1 MIFQNRINTISDLL
15 KTIKDWKL
23 LVAIFAGALIIRII
37 FISLFSEVEYPNF
50 QYDTIGWNLVQGNGY
65 SMDIDPPY
73 SPSAYRPPVYP
84 FFLATIYKLFGHSY
98 FAVKVMQS
106 IVGALTCVLIYLISI
121 EVFSRKVGIISALI
135 SSVYPAFLY
144 YTNTLIMEIVL
155 IFIVAVTVLL
165 FVKVVKHKTLKYQIA
180 FGISIGIASLCR
192 PAMLLYP
199 FFALLFMYFIY
210 PNKKEYLKHG
220 GLMLIAMLLVLT
232 PWTIRNYVVFGKI
245 LPVVAKGMGSQ
256 IWTGLRTV
264 EMDPHDLED
273 RVFKSAIEIQDSLTA
288 GRTEIDAQEMLLKLA
303 VQEILNNPIDYVIIT
318 IKKVGQLW
326 YHPIGAIR
334 TLPKYSQIAA
344 NLLII
349 AYYIMLGLALT
360 GLIMSFRNR
369 ILYFAPFIITI
380 FYFTAVHSLLLT
392 LNRYRVSALPF
403 VIIFSAYGLSE
414 LYYRLMHII
423 RPNDIND

>member
-1 MIFQNRINTISDLL
+1 MFQNKINSISDLL

-23 LVAIFAGALIIRII
+23 LFSIFAGALIIRII
-37 FISLFSEVEYPNF
+37 FITLFSEVEYPNF

-84 FFLATIYKLFGHSY
+84 FFLATIYKLFGHNY

-144 YTNTLIMEIVL
+144 YTNTMIMEIVL

-165 FVKVVKHKTLKYQIA
+165 FVKAVKHKTLKYQIA
-180 FGISIGIASLCR
+180 FGVSIGIASLCR

-199 FFALLFMYFIY
+199 FFAMLFMYFIY
-210 PNKKEYLKHG
+210 SNKKEFFKHT
-220 GLMLIAMLLVLT
+220 GLMFISMLIVLT

-256 IWTGLRTV
+256 IWTGLRTA
-264 EMDPHDLED
+264 EMDPHDLD
-273 RVFKSAIEIQDSLTA
+273 NRVFKSAVEIRDSLTA

-303 VQEILNNPIDYVIIT
+303 FREILSNPIDYVIVT
-318 IKKVGQLW
+318 FKKVGKLW

-334 TLPKYSQIAA
+334 TLPKYSQTAA
-344 NLLII
+344 NLLIV

-360 GLIMSFRNR
+360 GLIMSFKNR
-369 ILYFAPFIITI
+369 LLYSAPFLITI

-403 VIIFSAYGLSE
+403 VIIFSAYGLTE
-414 LYYRLMHII
+414 IYQRLKERF
-423 RPNDIND
+423 RPNNLNEA